1 MKRILFLLTALSAS
15 TPLLAADGA
24 TLYKRCAACHLP
36 TGAGVP
42 GAYPALS
49 NDFLTLAKKPA
60 GRRYLALVVI
70 KGVSGPITVGGKPFR
85 GVMPAQMLN
94 DADTAAVL
102 NHVGTVVAKGGKGFK
117 AFTEAEVK
125 AARASGAAL
134 SAAQIGALHAASGG
148 K

>member
-1 MKRILFLLTALSAS
+1 MRKLLLLTALSAS

-24 TLYKRCAACHLP
+24 TLYKKCSACHLP

-49 NDFLTLAKKPA
+49 TDFLTLAKKPA

-70 KGVSGPITVGGKPFR
+70 KGVAGPITVGGKPYR
-85 GVMPAQMLN
+85 GVMPAQGMN

-102 NHVGTVVAKGGKGFK
+102 NHVGSVVAKGGKGFK
-117 AFTEAEVK
+117 TFTEAEVK

-134 SAAQIGALHAASGG
+134 TSSQVGALHATVGG

>member
-1 MKRILFLLTALSAS
+1 MRKLILLAALSAS

-24 TLYKRCAACHLP
+24 TLYKKCSACHLP

-49 NDFLTLAKKPA
+49 TDFLTLAKKPA

-70 KGVSGPITVGGKPFR
+70 KGLSGAITVGGKPYR
-85 GVMPAQMLN
+85 GVMPAQGMN

-102 NHVGTVVAKGGKGFK
+102 NHVGSVIAKGGKGFK
-117 AFTEAEVK
+117 AFSEAEVA

-134 SAAQIGALHAASGG
+134 TPAQIGALHAGVGG

>member
-1 MKRILFLLTALSAS
+1 
-15 TPLLAADGA
+15 LAADGA
-24 TLYKRCAACHLP
+24 TLYKKCSACHLP

-42 GAYPALS
+42 GAYPALAS
-49 NDFLTLAKKPA
+49 DFLTLAKKPA

-70 KGVSGPITVGGKPFR
+70 KGLSGAITVGGKPYR
-85 GVMPAQMLN
+85 GVMPAQGMN

-102 NHVGTVVAKGGKGFK
+102 NHVGTVIAKGGKGFK
-117 AFTEAEVK
+117 AFSEAEVA

-134 SAAQIGALHAASGG
+134 TSAQLGVLHAGVGG

>member
-1 MKRILFLLTALSAS
+1 MRKLLLLTALSAS

-24 TLYKRCAACHLP
+24 TLYKKCSACHLP

-42 GAYPALS
+42 GAYPALTS
-49 NDFLTLAKKPA
+49 DFLTLAKKPA

-70 KGVSGPITVGGKPFR
+70 KGISGAITVGGKPYR
-85 GVMPAQMLN
+85 GVMPAQGMN

-102 NHVGTVVAKGGKGFK
+102 NHVGTVIAKGGKGFK
-117 AFTEAEVK
+117 AFSEAEVK
-125 AARASGAAL
+125 AARAYGAAL
-134 SAAQIGALHAASGG
+134 TPAQVGALHAGAGG